1 MRKPPP
7 GRAADD
13 QMQRSPEQ
21 DPATHRESSQVL
33 QEEIAALVESHEGR
47 LPSEALAEFERRL
60 EARGVPP
67 QPQRWMEAV
76 AASAVEGRLYVV
88 TEQALDDVGA
98 HVEALD
104 TLKEAPTEPT
114 A

>member
-7 GRAADD
+7 GRATDD

-21 DPATHRESSQVL
+21 DPATHRESTQVL
-33 QEEIAALVESHEGR
+33 QEAIAALVASHQGR
-47 LPSEALAEFERRL
+47 LPSEALAELGRRL

-76 AASAVEGRLYVV
+76 AASAVEGRLYVMN
-88 TEQALDDVGA
+88 EQALSDVGV
-98 HVEALD
+98 HVEALE
-104 TLKEAPTEPT
+104 TLKDAPTEPT